1 MLKEQKLKKAAAAKD
16 IENGVPVDDASACA
30 ASVEDGSGGAGRG
43 VEPTTWEVYKPL
55 LQNPNQQAVMAMNFA
70 IFSSYSALMA
80 VYPIHVSQML
90 GESGTTADVGTLFAA
105 AALVGFAGAP
115 LGGYVVT
122 FDEEGGKR
130 RLGRWGG
137 RARERERERARETES
152 ERERARAR
160 VTEREEEDRRMPRR
174 QKGMVGSVSVC
185 LFKC

>member
-16 IENGVPVDDASACA
+16 IENGVPVDDAGACA

-130 RLGRWGG
+130 RLGRWRG
-137 RARERERERARETES
+137 RERERER
-152 ERERARAR
+152 
-160 VTEREEEDRRMPRR
+160 VTEREEGDRRMPRR
-174 QKGMVGSVSVC
+174 QKGVVGWVSIC